1 MRTFGK
7 PTTADDAY
15 DLQATSVPRMKGAPL
30 KALATLVEKPGV
42 GAAIRNQMLQ
52 NLGFGPFR
60 EHQATHPPAPFP
72 PLPVVAS
79 TPSSDAHTSNAFAA
93 LEAVAAPLDG
103 ARRED
108 GFAFS
113 SALDFADAY
122 REQTT
127 TPEDVARRF
136 VACHKASEDEK
147 PALRAF
153 ISVDAVDM
161 KAQAQAATERFQ
173 KGAPQSLLDGV
184 PIAVKDELDQ
194 LHYPT
199 TGGTAFLHRQPQAD
213 AHVVARL
220 RARGA
225 MLVGKTNMHELGI
238 GVTGLNP
245 HHGSA
250 RNPYDTDCFPGGSSS
265 GSASAVAAGLVPAAI
280 GADGGGS
287 IRIPASL
294 CGIVGLKPT
303 WSRVSEHG
311 AIDLCWSVAHIGPMA
326 ATAIDA
332 ALLFAAIA
340 GEDDKDPHTCHRP
353 DVDLSALLER
363 PTADAT
369 GDLSGVRI
377 GVYDAWF
384 DDADDVVVE
393 RCRSALSAFVDRGA
407 QLVPVSIADLE
418 LFRIAHLVTIVTEMA
433 TSQAGDYAAHA
444 KDYALDTRLNLALA
458 RGLTAMDYVQA
469 QRLRA
474 HASAIFGEI
483 LERVDVIATPTCG
496 CVTEPYPEDAL
507 EDGESNLRLASK
519 IMRFAGPAN
528 LTGLPAISIPVGYDD
543 SGLPIGLQAM
553 GRPFA
558 EGLLLKMALAADTLF
573 AKRHPKFFRSPL
585 S

>member
-1 MRTFGK
+1 MRTFGT
-7 PTTADDAY
+7 PTAATEGY
-15 DLQATSVPRMKGAPL
+15 DLQAIEVPRMKGAPL

-60 EHQATHPPAPFP
+60 DHQSTHVPTPFP
-72 PLPVVAS
+72 SLPMAIQAPPSEGMAPLEP
-79 TPSSDAHTSNAFAA
+79 
-93 LEAVAAPLDG
+93 VAATLDG
-103 ARRED
+103 ARRKD

-113 SALDFADAY
+113 STLDYADAY
-122 REQTT
+122 RQKTT

-136 VACHKASEDEK
+136 VAVHKASEDEK

-153 ISVDAVDM
+153 ISMDAVDV
-161 KAQAQAATERFQ
+161 KAQAAAATARIEQ
-173 KGAPQSLLDGV
+173 GAPKSLLDGV
-184 PIAVKDELDQ
+184 PVAVKDELDQ
-194 LHYPT
+194 RNYPT
-199 TGGTAFLHRQPQAD
+199 TAGTAFLHRRPAED

-220 RARGA
+220 RELGA
-225 MLVGKTNMHELGI
+225 VLVGKTNMHELGI

-250 RNPYDTDCFPGGSSS
+250 RNPYDTACFTGGSSS

-311 AIDLCWSVAHIGPMA
+311 AVDLCWSVAHIGPMA

-340 GEDDKDPHTCHRP
+340 GEDAKDAHTRFRP
-353 DVDLSALLER
+353 AVDLSALLDR

-369 GDLSGVRI
+369 GDLSGIRI

-384 DDADDVVVE
+384 DDAEDVVVE
-393 RCRSALSAFVDRGA
+393 RCRAALAAFVDRGA
-407 QLVPVSIADLE
+407 KLVPVSIADLE
-418 LFRIAHLVTIVTEMA
+418 LFRLAHLVTIVTEMA
-433 TSQAGDYAAHA
+433 TSQAGDYAEHA

-474 HASAIFGEI
+474 HASEIFDAV
-483 LERVDVIATPTCG
+483 LADVDVIATPTCG
-496 CVTEPYPEDAL
+496 CVSEPYPEDAL

-519 IMRFAGPAN
+519 LMRFAGPAN

-543 SGLPIGLQAM
+543 GGLPIGLQAM
-553 GRPFA
+553 GRAFD
-558 EGLLLKMALAADTLF
+558 EGLLLKLALAGDTLF
-573 AKRHPKFFRSPL
+573 AKRRPKFFRSPL
-585 S
+585 A